1 MVTAADQVQNVDYA
15 PFEGRKLTARIESVF
30 LRGTQVVKDHQVVVE
45 KAGKFVKR
53 GRYAL

>member
-1 MVTAADQVQNVDYA
+1 MPVRVFLSIQLSNS
-15 PFEGRKLTARIESVF
+15 RKLTARIESVF

>member
-1 MVTAADQVQNVDYA
+1 MVTAADQVQNVEDA
-15 PFEGRKLTARIESVF
+15 PLEGRKLTARIESVV
-30 LRGTQVVKDHQVVVE
+30 LRGTQVVKDHQVMVE